1 MLKHVPKHYRGS
13 MSEPSPQYAG
23 PTAGVADAGV
33 RILTSLP
40 AQFLMLVLL
49 NAIFIGGL
57 LWFLDQRQ
65 KSEERIMDPLM
76 KACMAQVPA
85 DLLEQVLR
93 NQNSFL
99 QNPSVRL
106 KPTP

>member
-1 MLKHVPKHYRGS
+1 
-13 MSEPSPQYAG
+13 MSEGERPA
-23 PTAGVADAGV
+23 TTIVGVAGAGMQV
-33 RILTSLP
+33 LQSLP

-76 KACMAQVPA
+76 TACINQVPA
-85 DLLEQVLR
+85 ELLQQVLR
-93 NQNSFL
+93 NQSSFIGM
-99 QNPSVRL
+99 
-106 KPTP
+106 KPVPKSDTNK